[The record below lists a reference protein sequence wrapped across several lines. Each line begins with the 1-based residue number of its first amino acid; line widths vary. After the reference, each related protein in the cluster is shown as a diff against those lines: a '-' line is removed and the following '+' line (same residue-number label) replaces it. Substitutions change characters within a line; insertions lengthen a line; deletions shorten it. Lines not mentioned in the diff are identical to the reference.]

1 MNLIQVDKETFFQLV
16 NEAVQR
22 ILESQDVKEDKW
34 VTTDEAM
41 ALLKI
46 KSKSTLQ
53 KLRDEG
59 RIRFTQPERKYI
71 LYDRTSLLD
80 FLDKHVQE
88 PFV

>member
-1 MNLIQVDKETFFQLV
+1 MELIQVDKETFFQLV

-34 VTTDEAM
+34 ITTDEAM

-59 RIRFTQPERKYI
+59 RIRYTQPDRKYI
-71 LYDRTSLLD
+71 LYDRASLLD
-80 FLDKHVQE
+80 FLEKHAQE
-88 PFV
+88 PFA